1 MDKQDGLMSIGKAAK
16 KAGVSRQS
24 LQYYLM
30 LELLEPTE
38 ITETGRRLFDQ
49 SSIDR
54 IKLIRRLNKSG
65 YPLRAIRELFLE
77 GRQNL
82 KGVEE

>member
-1 MDKQDGLMSIGKAAK
+1 MSEKKLLAIGPAAK

-30 LELLEPTE
+30 VGLLEPTE

-49 SSIDR
+49 KTIDR
-54 IKLIRRLNKSG
+54 IKLIKKLNDSG
-65 YPLRAIRELFLE
+65 YPLRAIRELFME
-77 GRQNL
+77 GRTDL
-82 KGVEE
+82 KGSRQ

>member
-1 MDKQDGLMSIGKAAK
+1 VDKQDGLMSVGKAAK

-30 LELLEPTE
+30 IDLLKPVE

-54 IKLIRRLNKSG
+54 IKLIKRLNKSG
-65 YPLRAIRELFLE
+65 YPLRAIRRLFLE
-77 GRQNL
+77 GRENL
-82 KGVEE
+82 KGTEE